1 MSTSFK
7 FLVIFITFSSITQAD
22 SLLTQDQVD
31 VECAFRN
38 SLCDLNLKR
47 PCCHI
52 RDVCM
57 PSGPENLFRCTE
69 KVGLGKFCY
78 RDDEC
83 DEIQHAKCSKDK
95 KCVCRAKNVQI
106 SEMLCRPQVGGFCW
120 RNETCITN
128 NSVCIDNECK
138 CKNNYTLR
146 FNDQCIFDILGAH
159 CKNDILCQQVKFAKC
174 STDNNT
180 CQCSSNTVAVNP
192 TYCAAVIGGFCWTK
206 DDCLPLNSDCIDNKC
221 QCDDMYTAESNEKC
235 TLALIGMSCEEDSE
249 CSRLIPF
256 SKCSKFKTCSCKK
269 NYLAHNWTTCY
280 PSTEINEKCIDNSVP
295 CRKKNF
301 VCINHFCQCKPN
313 FVYKNSKCLPDRL
326 YESCNSTFECD
337 NIENAICSDDNI
349 CVCDKNY
356 GAWDEKFCRPLLGV
370 DCSTDK
376 DCYAIN
382 SICIDKKC
390 QCKKLFFKV
399 SENLCLSQRLGETCF
414 NQHDC
419 ATILNAECTEN
430 NVCECVPGYGQ
441 YNITT
446 CAPLLG
452 MDCSRDK
459 LCAPVN
465 SVCLLNHICV
475 CEEGHQPET
484 STKCVSNKLVR
495 QCEVDDHCKAIL
507 NSKCVNNFC
516 VCNHH
521 HVLIDGSICAPL
533 LNEYCEENQQC
544 APENS
549 ICVDHKCECMDDYK
563 KHFNY
568 KCVSTLGHF
577 KISCDRD
584 DHCADI
590 KYAECT
596 NDNKCACKS
605 DYVPLGNDKCVALLG
620 HYCDDDMECISYNS
634 VCFDHTCKCRE
645 KFLMQSEYQCD
656 PISLGRVCE
665 RDRDCEVAIKNS
677 RCSEEKICVCQNNY
691 YAFNKVGFLSFEC
704 APYLDE
710 RCISND
716 DCRFNFSACINN
728 RCQCEPGFR
737 SVSGN
742 QCQKIQSLYT
752 CKENIDC
759 GDPWHNKCSGDKK
772 CICNKNNTAI
782 NKFTC
787 QPLLEGYCWVDH
799 QCVTNYSK
807 CVDYRCKCLQGFKA
821 ISDNFCVP
829 VDNNL

>member
-146 FNDQCIFDILGAH
+146 FNDQCIF
-159 CKNDILCQQVKFAKC
+159 
-174 STDNNT
+174 
-180 CQCSSNTVAVNP
+180 
-192 TYCAAVIGGFCWTK
+192 
-206 DDCLPLNSDCIDNKC
+206 
-221 QCDDMYTAESNEKC
+221 
-235 TLALIGMSCEEDSE
+235 ALIGMSCEEDSE

-484 STKCVSNKLVR
+484 STKCVSR
-495 QCEVDDHCKAIL
+495 
-507 NSKCVNNFC
+507 
-516 VCNHH
+516 
-521 HVLIDGSICAPL
+521 
-533 LNEYCEENQQC
+533 
-544 APENS
+544 
-549 ICVDHKCECMDDYK
+549 
-563 KHFNY
+563 
-568 KCVSTLGHF
+568 HF